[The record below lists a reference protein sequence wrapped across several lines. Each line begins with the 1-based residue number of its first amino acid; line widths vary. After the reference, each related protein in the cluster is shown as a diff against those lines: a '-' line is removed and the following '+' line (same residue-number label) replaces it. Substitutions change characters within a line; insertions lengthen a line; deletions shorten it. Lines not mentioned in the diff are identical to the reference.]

1 MGASMN
7 GSCGGCL
14 LDELASWVLV
24 STSET
29 EQLLNRFAP
38 ALALLNVEDVA
49 LRAWVVIMSKG
60 QTGEGGGRREDF
72 AVQHQIISYTA
83 LTSQQTPVP

>member
-1 MGASMN
+1 MGASMK

-14 LDELASWVLV
+14 LDELASWALV
-24 STSET
+24 SMSET
-29 EQLLNRFAP
+29 EQLLNWFAP

-60 QTGEGGGRREDF
+60 DVCVGGGPSRR
-72 AVQHQIISYTA
+72 YG
-83 LTSQQTPVP
+83 